1 MEKGLLPLLML
12 MLRGVWLFSTPR
24 TIARQA
30 SLSMEFSR
38 QGYWSGLLFPPPGD
52 LPDSGIK
59 PTSPVTSALAVRV
72 FTTEPPGKP
81 LAPSEGVLNKQGEKG
96 RGWIRFEETSLWDGP
111 EVQMANPGA
120 RQAGSHE
127 SSVGVQ
133 GRQPQNVP
141 LWHIDYLEVK
151 LLKMW
156 PTKRGALAVLSC
168 RPESRK

>member
-1 MEKGLLPLLML
+1 
-12 MLRGVWLFSTPR
+12 
-24 TIARQA
+24 
-30 SLSMEFSR
+30 
-38 QGYWSGLLFPPPGD
+38 
-52 LPDSGIK
+52 
-59 PTSPVTSALAVRV
+59 
-72 FTTEPPGKP
+72 
-81 LAPSEGVLNKQGEKG
+81 
-96 RGWIRFEETSLWDGP
+96 
-111 EVQMANPGA
+111 MANPGA